1 MAGVESAAGR
11 SPRPGKAPWT
21 TYQQVT
27 QISCW
32 TSPSWILLSRPR
44 SSALGELLREKEEVI
59 FRKCLVLCANKWQ
72 EMPLNHPPFF
82 YELQLQNN

>member
-1 MAGVESAAGR
+1 M
-11 SPRPGKAPWT
+11 RPGGPPGLGIAPWT

-59 FRKCLVLCANKWQ
+59 FRKCLVLCENKWQ
-72 EMPLNHPPFF
+72 EMPLNPPPPPFF